1 MYSETITHY
10 FKNPFNK
17 FEMEDATVQ
26 YYEDNETCG
35 DSLTIYLKIK
45 DEVIKNWSF
54 MGDTAIIT
62 TALAWLLGELS
73 IWEKLETI
81 LNWDYDFIEES
92 LWDKIS
98 HRRKKAA
105 VLALLTTRNA
115 IHKYLEDGIEDDFD
129 DLIK

>member
-1 MYSETITHY
+1 MYWETIQHY

-17 FEMEDATVQ
+17 FEMDDATIEH
-26 YYEDNETCG
+26 YEDNDTCW

-45 DEVIKNWSF
+45 DNIIENWSF
-54 MGDTAIIT
+54 TGDTAIIT
-62 TALAWLLGELS
+62 TALASLLGELS
-73 IWEKLETI
+73 IGEKLENI
-81 LNWDYDFIEES
+81 LKWDYEFIEEA

-98 HRRKKAA
+98 DRRKKAA

-115 IHKYLEDGIEDDFD
+115 IHKYFWDWIEDDFE

>member
-1 MYSETITHY
+1 MYGETIAYY

-17 FEMEDATVQ
+17 FEMDDFTVEH
-26 YYEDNETCG
+26 YEDNDTCW

-45 DEVIKNWSF
+45 EGKIENWSF
-54 MGDTAIIT
+54 TWDTAIIT
-62 TALAWLLGELS
+62 TALASLLGEIS

-81 LNWDYDFIEES
+81 LSWDYNFMEEQ

-98 HRRKKAA
+98 DRRKKAA

-115 IHKYLEDGIEDDFD
+115 IHKYLNDWLEDDFD